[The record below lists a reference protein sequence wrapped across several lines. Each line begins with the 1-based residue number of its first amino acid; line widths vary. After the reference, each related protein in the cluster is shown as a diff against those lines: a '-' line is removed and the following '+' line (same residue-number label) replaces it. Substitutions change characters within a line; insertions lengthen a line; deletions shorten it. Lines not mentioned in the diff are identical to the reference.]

1 MLIGID
7 RRFTAELLHCLA
19 SLGHGD
25 EIAVV
30 DSNFPSH
37 ATAAETVFGTVV
49 ELPGMSATEA
59 IGLIAQL
66 IAARC
71 LRARMRPAHAAGRQ
85 AGRIDRR
92 ARRRSSP
99 CIEKVKPADAGLGSI
114 PRQDFYDRAKKA
126 FAVIRTGESRA
137 YGCFILRTGVVF

>member
-37 ATAAETVFGTVV
+37 STAAETAFGTAI

-59 IGLIAQL
+59 IDLITQL
-66 IAARC
+66 MPLDDFVPECAV
-71 LRARMRPAHAAGRQ
+71 RMQQDGKPDELTDVHEEIFALL
-85 AGRIDRR
+85 
-92 ARRRSSP
+92 
-99 CIEKVKPADAGLGSI
+99 EKVKPENAGLGSI
-114 PRQDFYDRAKKA
+114 ERQDFYARAKKA
-126 FAVIRTGESRA
+126 FAVIRTGENRA

>member
-7 RRFTAELLHCLA
+7 GRFTAELLQCLA

-25 EIAVV
+25 EIVVV

-37 ATAAETVFGTVV
+37 STAAETVFGTTI

-59 IGLIAQL
+59 IGLITQL
-66 IAARC
+66 MPLDTFVPECA
-71 LRARMRPAHAAGRQ
+71 LRMQQDGKPEELTDVHKEVFALL
-85 AGRIDRR
+85 
-92 ARRRSSP
+92 
-99 CIEKVKPADAGLGSI
+99 EKVKPEGAGLGSI
-114 PRQDFYDRAKKA
+114 ERQDFYVRAKQA